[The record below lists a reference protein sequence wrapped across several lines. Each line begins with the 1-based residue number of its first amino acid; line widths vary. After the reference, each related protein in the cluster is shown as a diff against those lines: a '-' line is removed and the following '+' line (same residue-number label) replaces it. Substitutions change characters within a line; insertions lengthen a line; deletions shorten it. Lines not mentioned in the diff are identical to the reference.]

1 MNTHEAP
8 SVLQSRDWDEEYR
21 RLTSTPE
28 IPSDSSAWDAR
39 AANFTVKDSPSA
51 YVNDFLRLAGLHP
64 GESVLD
70 MGCGAGHLAIPL
82 AQAGHMVIA
91 ADFSEGMLGQL
102 RQAMESRQLDGI
114 DVKKMAWE
122 DDWDEFGVGE
132 SCVDAVIASRSIA
145 TSASLE
151 QHVRKMSRTA
161 RRLCCATVS
170 IGTTPR
176 IDNRIIGI
184 CGMQERGLRTHQ
196 YLLNILI
203 NLGYQ
208 PSCNY
213 ISSARDCG
221 YDSFQQAQEDYRTML
236 LRCIEEQAW
245 GLEDEA
251 RDLARFHRLLDE
263 WLSEMLIEN
272 TDPTPE
278 CPGKLKL
285 KETRVSTWAF
295 IAWSPHK
302 GRILQ

>member
-114 DVKKMAWE
+114 DVKKMAW
-122 DDWDEFGVGE
+122 
-132 SCVDAVIASRSIA
+132 
-145 TSASLE
+145 
-151 QHVRKMSRTA
+151 
-161 RRLCCATVS
+161 
-170 IGTTPR
+170 
-176 IDNRIIGI
+176 
-184 CGMQERGLRTHQ
+184 
-196 YLLNILI
+196 
-203 NLGYQ
+203 
-208 PSCNY
+208 
-213 ISSARDCG
+213 
-221 YDSFQQAQEDYRTML
+221 
-236 LRCIEEQAW
+236 
-245 GLEDEA
+245 
-251 RDLARFHRLLDE
+251 
-263 WLSEMLIEN
+263 
-272 TDPTPE
+272 
-278 CPGKLKL
+278 
-285 KETRVSTWAF
+285 
-295 IAWSPHK
+295 
-302 GRILQ
+302 

>member
-161 RRLCCATVS
+161 RRLCSVS
-170 IGTTPR
+170 YTHLTLPTT
-176 IDNRIIGI
+176 G
-184 CGMQERGLRTHQ
+184 
-196 YLLNILI
+196 
-203 NLGYQ
+203 
-208 PSCNY
+208 
-213 ISSARDCG
+213 
-221 YDSFQQAQEDYRTML
+221 
-236 LRCIEEQAW
+236 
-245 GLEDEA
+245 
-251 RDLARFHRLLDE
+251 
-263 WLSEMLIEN
+263 
-272 TDPTPE
+272 
-278 CPGKLKL
+278 
-285 KETRVSTWAF
+285 
-295 IAWSPHK
+295 
-302 GRILQ
+302 